1 MDEFG
6 NYYLDECPVCTLQ
19 CTCSLCVRKT
29 IIIGATFKAS
39 CAAQR
44 ASPGTTN
51 FPSIL
56 FKSQSTEASDAI
68 REIHTTPVQ
77 SEQRPTKQKT
87 PSKVEKQGL
96 PKKRSPEKPN
106 SSEGVSRRTV
116 LRPPLI
122 DFPQEFHKGLDLELQ
137 IPEWTDAYF
146 TAFSSN
152 GQEVVNSL
160 PEAWVETRRKAK
172 TSGNST
178 DGPIPEDD
186 GNVSYCHKCRLPG
199 NLVCCDVCPRAFH
212 QQCLDNMAEMKSS
225 NRDCSQWEC
234 PVCPQERVGFDHDT
248 VDGSTYLSQIETIF
262 NYPSTVSSEEQTR
275 TNRILSVILESVEKL
290 IKYDFGQIFSK
301 PGR

>member
-6 NYYLDECPVCTLQ
+6 SYYFDECPVCTLQ
-19 CTCSLCVRKT
+19 CSCSLCARKMR
-29 IIIGATFKAS
+29 IIGATFKAS
-39 CAAQR
+39 CTAQR

-56 FKSQSTEASDAI
+56 AKSQSTESSDVI

-77 SEQRPTKQKT
+77 SEQRPTTKKT
-87 PSKVEKQGL
+87 PSKVEKNVL

-106 SSEGVSRRTV
+106 SSEGISRRTV

-137 IPEWTDAYF
+137 IPEWTDVYF
-146 TAFSSN
+146 TVFSSN
-152 GQEVVNSL
+152 GQTEVNSL
-160 PEAWVETRRKAK
+160 PEAWVETRRKDR
-172 TSGNST
+172 TGGNSIS
-178 DGPIPEDD
+178 GPVPEDD
-186 GNVSYCHKCRLPG
+186 GNVSYCHICRLPG

-212 QQCLDNMAEMKSS
+212 QQCLENMMEMKSS
-225 NRDCSQWEC
+225 NGDCSHWEC
-234 PVCPQERVGFDHDT
+234 PVCPQERAGFDNDT
-248 VDGSTYLSQIETIF
+248 IDGATYLSQIETIF
-262 NYPSTVSSEEQTR
+262 NYPPAVSSEEQKR
-275 TNRILSVILESVEKL
+275 MNKILSVIFESVEKL